1 MYNYNSERR
10 LERWPS
16 GRRRSTGN
24 AVWEQSH
31 RGFESLPLRLIRDLE
46 LILAER

>member
-1 MYNYNSERR
+1 MFASA

-24 AVWEQSH
+24 AVC
-31 RGFESLPLRLIRDLE
+31 GL
-46 LILAER
+46 